1 MCSPLLI
8 NIKKDLEMTYKA
20 LSNITTSAITI
31 TKGRTISEEKYNGL
45 PDKYKKSFIPTKG
58 SAPAN
63 QNQPIG
69 DTPEE
74 KIKREALFAKEVA
87 PFKKQIADLTDQN
100 KKLVDE
106 AAKTETLLKA
116 HEENV
121 KNLNA
126 EKEKLTAD
134 VEALTKQIADLTAP
148 KVEVK
153 GNVVADAPA
162 KADKPKSGR

>member
-1 MCSPLLI
+1 MFNKSGI
-8 NIKKDLEMTYKA
+8 IKMYIAQANIDTGTVKIRQGEHIKDEVFEA
-20 LSNITTSAITI
+20 
-31 TKGRTISEEKYNGL
+31 L
-45 PDKYKKSFIPTKG
+45 PDKLKVAFKKGKKQESG
-58 SAPAN
+58 EYS
-63 QNQPIG
+63 PIG

-74 KIKREALFAKEVA
+74 KIKREALFAKEIA
-87 PFKKQIADLTDQN
+87 PFKKQIADLTAQN
-100 KKLVDE
+100 EKLVDE

>member
-1 MCSPLLI
+1 MYI
-8 NIKKDLEMTYKA
+8 AQANIDTGTVKIKQGEHIKDDVFEA
-20 LSNITTSAITI
+20 
-31 TKGRTISEEKYNGL
+31 L
-45 PDKYKKSFIPTKG
+45 PDKLKVAFKKGKKLESG
-58 SAPAN
+58 EYA
-63 QNQPIG
+63 PIG
-69 DTPEE
+69 NTPEE

-87 PFKKQIADLTDQN
+87 PLNKQIADLTAEN

-134 VEALTKQIADLTAP
+134 VESLTKQIADLR
-148 KVEVK
+148 
-153 GNVVADAPA
+153 ADAPEKP
-162 KADKPKSGR
+162 KADKPKSGK